1 MKNLNRD
8 YDGVLV
14 VGMRENYF
22 GGEPSAKIKEKVMPT
37 FQIDPE
43 KHIFVKS
50 NFQTLSDDGGRVAYT
65 EKNPAHPND
74 GEAFVAGA
82 KPVLVALTPATT
94 EALNDGLILACDG
107 AEISEFT
114 AAKYREARK
123 TLANQKEVFRRKFVA
138 LVGSENGFEKAW
150 QESERGREAIQI
162 VENEL

>member
-37 FQIDPE
+37 FQVDE
-43 KHIFVKS
+43 QKQIFVKS
-50 NFQTLSDDGGRVAYT
+50 NFQTLSDDGGRVAFT

-94 EALNDGLILACDG
+94 EALNDGLILACDD
-107 AEISEFT
+107 AEVSEAT
-114 AAKYREARK
+114 AERYKTARRH
-123 TLANQKEVFRRKFVA
+123 LASQKELFRRKFVA

-150 QESERGREAIQI
+150 QESERGREAVQI
-162 VENEL
+162 VEKAL